1 MTTIASMMYVIL
13 VVVESIGLLPPS
25 SIFLEPE
32 LFRGALSS
40 WGIALQILSIV
51 CIWFIVWY
59 LAAKLSSILR
69 HREME
74 LIEANRRLIEANTER
89 ISHMLQTTH
98 ELKAPFAAICAN
110 IQLLERGSLGAI
122 PEKAVEVL
130 RRMGTRC
137 KGLSQEIKE
146 MLQLANLES
155 TVQDVPQHRELDLMD
170 VIESCL
176 ERILPTIEL
185 RNIKV
190 EQNLEA
196 TKVLAV
202 EDHMIM
208 LFENLLANAVAYSHD
223 GGTVRVE
230 CRLLPGEGAVVV
242 IGDEGIGIKEG
253 KLSKIFD
260 AYYRTDKAVQHNQAS
275 TGLGLTIVR
284 HVAQVNGV
292 EISVESAVGRGT
304 EFTVRV
310 PHSPSKKK

>member
-1 MTTIASMMYVIL
+1 L
-13 VVVESIGLLPPS
+13 
-25 SIFLEPE
+25 
-32 LFRGALSS
+32 R
-40 WGIALQILSIV
+40 ILSIV
-51 CIWFIVWY
+51 GIWFIVWY
-59 LAAKLSSILR
+59 LTAKLSSILR

-74 LIEANRRLIEANTER
+74 LTEANRRLIEANTER
-89 ISHMLQTTH
+89 IRHMLQTTH

-122 PEKAVEVL
+122 PDKAVEVL

-155 TVQDVPQHRELDLMD
+155 TVQDIPQRRKLDLVG

-185 RNIKV
+185 RDIKV
-190 EQNLEA
+190 ERILE
-196 TKVLAV
+196 TTDILAV

-208 LFENLLANAVAYSHD
+208 LFENLLANAVSYSRE

-230 CRLLPGEGAVVV
+230 CRPLPGEGAVVV
-242 IGDEGIGIKEG
+242 VEDEGIGIEED
-253 KLSKIFD
+253 KLPKIFD
-260 AYYRTDKAVQHNQAS
+260 SYYRTDKAVQHNQAS

-284 HVAQVNGV
+284 HVAQANGIK
-292 EISVESAVGRGT
+292 ISVESAAGKGT
-304 EFTVRV
+304 KFTVRV
-310 PHSPSKKK
+310 PHALNRTSQSKKLRKQA